1 MKLSPRMGMGRAALA
16 TLFLAVA
23 PIVATTTAATAAP
36 VTAPASASI
45 SVTVPTTVGVLPA
58 ADGNGA
64 GNATQEADKALRTTV
79 AKDLAG
85 NTYQLSGGGTV
96 NGSDIIK
103 PEGTINQAIYEQLTS
118 SAQSQFAND
127 LMAKTD
133 SYTEPTAQD
142 YTPSLAKS
150 AGVSSET
157 KQNWFKELR
166 SNSGLGSKLLTST
179 LARGVYAD
187 LDGGA
192 RWFAPF
198 SGPLSTA
205 LGFLA
210 ILILA
215 GTTISALIDLAYIS
229 IPTFQ
234 VLSDA
239 VANGGGNGSG
249 GGGGLRQASAK
260 LVSTAARKAV
270 EAEENGQ
277 NAAWVY
283 IKKAFMKYLMV
294 GLALCFLAYNLLW
307 SLVGTA
313 MDLVTGSLF

>member
-1 MKLSPRMGMGRAALA
+1 MKTPRLGMGRAALA

-45 SVTVPTTVGVLPA
+45 SVTAPTTVGVLPA

-142 YTPSLAKS
+142 YSPSLAKS
-150 AGVSSET
+150 SGVSSET

-179 LARGVYAD
+179 LSRGVYAD

-215 GTTISALIDLAYIS
+215 GTTISAVIDLAYIT
-229 IPTFQ
+229 IPAFQ

-239 VANGGGNGSG
+239 VTNGGGNGN

-277 NAAWVY
+277 NAVWVY
-283 IKKAFMKYLMV
+283 FKKAADKYLAV
-294 GLALCFLAYNLLW
+294 GFTLCFLAYNLLW

-313 MDLVTGSLF
+313 MDLVTGNFF

>member
-1 MKLSPRMGMGRAALA
+1 MGRAALA

-23 PIVATTTAATAAP
+23 PIVSTTTAATAAP

-45 SVTVPTTVGVLPA
+45 SVTAPTTVGVLPA

-142 YTPSLAKS
+142 YSPFLAKS
-150 AGVSSET
+150 SGVSSET

-179 LARGVYAD
+179 LSRGVYAD

-215 GTTISALIDLAYIS
+215 GTTISAVIDLAYIT
-229 IPTFQ
+229 IPAFQ

-239 VANGGGNGSG
+239 VTNGGGNGN

-277 NAAWVY
+277 NAVWVY
-283 IKKAFMKYLMV
+283 FKKAAGKYLAV
-294 GLALCFLAYNLLW
+294 GFTLCFLAYNLLW

-313 MDLVTGSLF
+313 MDLVTGNFF

>member
-1 MKLSPRMGMGRAALA
+1 MKTPRMGMGRAALA

-45 SVTVPTTVGVLPA
+45 SVTASTGVLPA

-142 YTPSLAKS
+142 YSPSLAKS

-179 LARGVYAD
+179 LSRGVYAD

-215 GTTISALIDLAYIS
+215 GTTISAVIDLAYIT
-229 IPTFQ
+229 IPAFQ

-239 VANGGGNGSG
+239 VANGGGNGNG

-277 NAAWVY
+277 NAVWVY
-283 IKKAFMKYLMV
+283 FKKAAGKYLAV
-294 GLALCFLAYNLLW
+294 GFTLCFLAYNLLW

>member
-1 MKLSPRMGMGRAALA
+1 MVRAALA

-45 SVTVPTTVGVLPA
+45 SVTASTGVLPA

-150 AGVSSET
+150 SGVTSET

-198 SGPLSTA
+198 SGPLSTL
-205 LGFLA
+205 LGFTA

-215 GTTISALIDLAYIS
+215 GTTISAVIDLAYIT
-229 IPTFQ
+229 IPAFQ

-239 VANGGGNGSG
+239 VANGGGNGNG

-277 NAAWVY
+277 NAVWVY
-283 IKKAFMKYLMV
+283 FKKAAGKYLAV
-294 GLALCFLAYNLLW
+294 GFTLCFLAYNLLW

>member
-1 MKLSPRMGMGRAALA
+1 MKTPRLGMSRAALA

-45 SVTVPTTVGVLPA
+45 SVTAPTGVLPA

-142 YTPSLAKS
+142 YSPSLAKS
-150 AGVSSET
+150 SGVSAET

-179 LARGVYAD
+179 LSRGVYAD

-215 GTTISALIDLAYIS
+215 GTTISAVIDLAYIT
-229 IPTFQ
+229 IPAFQ

-239 VANGGGNGSG
+239 VTNGGGNGNG

-277 NAAWVY
+277 NAVWVY
-283 IKKAFMKYLMV
+283 FKKAAGKYLAV
-294 GLALCFLAYNLLW
+294 GFTLCFLAYNLLW

-313 MDLVTGSLF
+313 MDLVTGNFF

>member
-1 MKLSPRMGMGRAALA
+1 MGRAALA

-45 SVTVPTTVGVLPA
+45 SVTASTGALPA

-118 SAQSQFAND
+118 SAQTQFAND

-142 YTPSLAKS
+142 YSPSLAKS
-150 AGVSSET
+150 AGVNSET

-215 GTTISALIDLAYIS
+215 GTTISAVIDLAYIT
-229 IPTFQ
+229 IPAFQ

-239 VANGGGNGSG
+239 VANGGGNGNG

-277 NAAWVY
+277 NAVWVY
-283 IKKAFMKYLMV
+283 FKKAAGKYLAV
-294 GLALCFLAYNLLW
+294 GFTLCFLAYNLLW

>member
-45 SVTVPTTVGVLPA
+45 SVTASTGVLPA

-142 YTPSLAKS
+142 YSPSLAKS

-166 SNSGLGSKLLTST
+166 SSSGLGSKLLTST
-179 LARGVYAD
+179 LSRGVYAD

-215 GTTISALIDLAYIS
+215 GTTISAVIDLAYIT
-229 IPTFQ
+229 IPAFQ

-239 VANGGGNGSG
+239 VANGGGNGNG

-277 NAAWVY
+277 NAVWVY
-283 IKKAFMKYLMV
+283 FKKAAGKYLAV
-294 GLALCFLAYNLLW
+294 GFTLCFLAYNLLW

>member
-1 MKLSPRMGMGRAALA
+1 MKTPRMGMGRAALA

-23 PIVATTTAATAAP
+23 PIVVTTTAATAAP

-45 SVTVPTTVGVLPA
+45 SVTASTGVLPA

-142 YTPSLAKS
+142 YSPSLAKS
-150 AGVSSET
+150 AGVNSET

-215 GTTISALIDLAYIS
+215 GTTISAVIDLAYIT
-229 IPTFQ
+229 IPAFQ

-277 NAAWVY
+277 NAVWVY
-283 IKKAFMKYLMV
+283 FKKAAGKYLAV
-294 GLALCFLAYNLLW
+294 GFTLCFLAYNLLW

>member
-1 MKLSPRMGMGRAALA
+1 MGRAALA

-45 SVTVPTTVGVLPA
+45 SVTSSTGVLPA

-142 YTPSLAKS
+142 YSPSLAKS
-150 AGVSSET
+150 SGVTSET

-215 GTTISALIDLAYIS
+215 GTTISAVIDLAYIT
-229 IPTFQ
+229 IPAFQ

-239 VANGGGNGSG
+239 VTNGGGNGNG

-277 NAAWVY
+277 NAVWVY
-283 IKKAFMKYLMV
+283 FKKAAGKYLAV
-294 GLALCFLAYNLLW
+294 GFTLCFLAYNLLW

-313 MDLVTGSLF
+313 MDLVTGNFF

>member
-1 MKLSPRMGMGRAALA
+1 MKTPRMGMGRAALA

-45 SVTVPTTVGVLPA
+45 SVTASTGVLPA

-142 YTPSLAKS
+142 YSPSLAKS

-179 LARGVYAD
+179 LSRGVYAD

-215 GTTISALIDLAYIS
+215 GTTISAVIDLAYIT
-229 IPTFQ
+229 IPAFQ

-239 VANGGGNGSG
+239 VANGGDNGNG

-277 NAAWVY
+277 NAVWVY
-283 IKKAFMKYLMV
+283 FKKAAGKYLAV
-294 GLALCFLAYNLLW
+294 GFTLCFLAYNLLW

-313 MDLVTGSLF
+313 MDLVTGNFF

>member
-1 MKLSPRMGMGRAALA
+1 MGRAALA

-23 PIVATTTAATAAP
+23 PIVATTTAAAAAP

-45 SVTVPTTVGVLPA
+45 SVTAPTTVGVLPA

-142 YTPSLAKS
+142 YSPSLTKS
-150 AGVSSET
+150 AGVNSET

-198 SGPLSTA
+198 SGPLSTL
-205 LGFLA
+205 LGFTA

-215 GTTISALIDLAYIS
+215 GTTISAVIDLAYIT
-229 IPTFQ
+229 IPAFQ

-277 NAAWVY
+277 NAVWVY
-283 IKKAFMKYLMV
+283 FKKAAGKYLAV
-294 GLALCFLAYNLLW
+294 GFTLCFLAYNNLLW

>member
-1 MKLSPRMGMGRAALA
+1 MNLSPRLGKGRAALA

-45 SVTVPTTVGVLPA
+45 SVTAPTTVGVLPA

-142 YTPSLAKS
+142 YSPSLAKS
-150 AGVSSET
+150 SGVSSET

-179 LARGVYAD
+179 LSRGVYAD

-215 GTTISALIDLAYIS
+215 GTTISAVIDLAYIT
-229 IPTFQ
+229 IPAFQ

-239 VANGGGNGSG
+239 VTNGGGNGN

-277 NAAWVY
+277 NAVWVY
-283 IKKAFMKYLMV
+283 FKKAAGKYLAV
-294 GLALCFLAYNLLW
+294 GFTLCFLAYNLLW
-307 SLVGTA
+307 GLVGTA

>member
-1 MKLSPRMGMGRAALA
+1 MKTPRLGMGRAALA

-23 PIVATTTAATAAP
+23 PIVATTAAATAAP

-45 SVTVPTTVGVLPA
+45 SVTASTGVLPA

-118 SAQSQFAND
+118 SAQTQFAND

-142 YTPSLAKS
+142 YSPSLAKS
-150 AGVSSET
+150 AGVNSET

-215 GTTISALIDLAYIS
+215 GTTISAVIDLAYIT
-229 IPTFQ
+229 IPAFQ

-239 VANGGGNGSG
+239 VANGGGNGNG

-277 NAAWVY
+277 NAVWVY
-283 IKKAFMKYLMV
+283 FKKAAGKYLAV
-294 GLALCFLAYNLLW
+294 GFTLCFLAYNLLW

>member
-1 MKLSPRMGMGRAALA
+1 MGRAALA

-45 SVTVPTTVGVLPA
+45 SVTASTGVLPA

-142 YTPSLAKS
+142 YSPSLAKS
-150 AGVSSET
+150 SGVTSET

-215 GTTISALIDLAYIS
+215 GTTISAVIDLAYIT
-229 IPTFQ
+229 IPAFQ

-239 VANGGGNGSG
+239 VTNGGGNGNG

-277 NAAWVY
+277 NAVLVY
-283 IKKAFMKYLMV
+283 FKKAAGKYLAV
-294 GLALCFLAYNLLW
+294 GFTLCFLAYNLLW

-313 MDLVTGSLF
+313 MDLVTGNFF

>member
-1 MKLSPRMGMGRAALA
+1 MGRAALA

-45 SVTVPTTVGVLPA
+45 SVTASTGVLPA

-118 SAQSQFAND
+118 SAQTQFAND

-142 YTPSLAKS
+142 YSPSLAKS
-150 AGVSSET
+150 AGVNSET

-215 GTTISALIDLAYIS
+215 GTTISAVIDLAYIT
-229 IPTFQ
+229 IPAFQ

-239 VANGGGNGSG
+239 VANGGGNGNG

-277 NAAWVY
+277 NAVWVY
-283 IKKAFMKYLMV
+283 FKKAFWKYLAV
-294 GLALCFLAYNLLW
+294 GFALCFLAYNLMW

-313 MDLVTGSLF
+313 MDLVTGALF

>member
-1 MKLSPRMGMGRAALA
+1 MKTPRMGMGRAALA

-45 SVTVPTTVGVLPA
+45 SVTASTGVLPA

-142 YTPSLAKS
+142 YSPSLAKS
-150 AGVSSET
+150 AGVNSET

-215 GTTISALIDLAYIS
+215 GTTISAVIDLAYIT
-229 IPTFQ
+229 IPAFQ

-239 VANGGGNGSG
+239 VANGGGNGNG

-277 NAAWVY
+277 NAVWVY
-283 IKKAFMKYLMV
+283 FKKAAGKYLAV
-294 GLALCFLAYNLLW
+294 GFTLCFLAYNLLW

>member
-1 MKLSPRMGMGRAALA
+1 MGRAALA

-45 SVTVPTTVGVLPA
+45 SVTAPTTVGVLPA

-142 YTPSLAKS
+142 YSPSLAKS
-150 AGVSSET
+150 SGVSSET

-179 LARGVYAD
+179 LSRGVYAD

-215 GTTISALIDLAYIS
+215 GTTISAVIDLAYIT
-229 IPTFQ
+229 IPAFQ

-239 VANGGGNGSG
+239 VTNGGGNGN

-277 NAAWVY
+277 NAVWVY
-283 IKKAFMKYLMV
+283 FKKAAGKYLAV
-294 GLALCFLAYNLLW
+294 GFTLCFLSYNLLW

-313 MDLVTGSLF
+313 MDLVTGNFF

>member
-1 MKLSPRMGMGRAALA
+1 MGRAALA

-36 VTAPASASI
+36 VAAPASASI
-45 SVTVPTTVGVLPA
+45 SVTASTGVLPA
-58 ADGNGA
+58 ADGNSA
-64 GNATQEADKALRTTV
+64 GNATQEADKSLRTTV

-103 PEGTINQAIYEQLTS
+103 PDGTINQAIYEQLTS

-150 AGVSSET
+150 SGVTSET

-198 SGPLSTA
+198 SSPLSTA

-215 GTTISALIDLAYIS
+215 GTTISAVIDLAYIS
-229 IPTFQ
+229 IPAFQ

-249 GGGGLRQASAK
+249 SGGGGGLRQASTK
-260 LVSTAARKAV
+260 LVSIAARKAV

-277 NAAWVY
+277 NAVWVY
-283 IKKAFMKYLMV
+283 FKKAAGKYLAV
-294 GLALCFLAYNLLW
+294 GFTLCFLAYNLLW

-313 MDLVTGSLF
+313 MDLVTGNFF

>member
-1 MKLSPRMGMGRAALA
+1 MKTPRMGMGRAALA

-45 SVTVPTTVGVLPA
+45 SVTASTGVLPA

-118 SAQSQFAND
+118 SAQTQFAND

-142 YTPSLAKS
+142 YSPSLAKS
-150 AGVSSET
+150 AGVNSET

-198 SGPLSTA
+198 SGPLSTL
-205 LGFLA
+205 LGFTA

-215 GTTISALIDLAYIS
+215 GTTISAVIDLAYIT
-229 IPTFQ
+229 IPAFQ

-277 NAAWVY
+277 NAVWVY
-283 IKKAFMKYLMV
+283 FKKAAGKYLAV
-294 GLALCFLAYNLLW
+294 GFTLCFLAYNLLW

>member
-1 MKLSPRMGMGRAALA
+1 MGRAALA

-45 SVTVPTTVGVLPA
+45 SVTAPTGALPA

-142 YTPSLAKS
+142 YSPSLAKS
-150 AGVSSET
+150 AGVNSET

-179 LARGVYAD
+179 LARSVYAD

-198 SGPLSTA
+198 SGPLSTL
-205 LGFLA
+205 LGFTA

-215 GTTISALIDLAYIS
+215 GTTISAVIDLAYIT
-229 IPTFQ
+229 IPAFQ

-277 NAAWVY
+277 NAVWVY
-283 IKKAFMKYLMV
+283 FKKAAGKYLAV
-294 GLALCFLAYNLLW
+294 GFTLCFLAYNLLW

>member
-1 MKLSPRMGMGRAALA
+1 MGRAALA

-45 SVTVPTTVGVLPA
+45 SVTASTGVLPA

-133 SYTEPTAQD
+133 SSTEPTAQD
-142 YTPSLAKS
+142 YSPSLAKS
-150 AGVSSET
+150 SGVSAET

-179 LARGVYAD
+179 LSRGVYAD

-215 GTTISALIDLAYIS
+215 GTTISAVIDLAYIT
-229 IPTFQ
+229 IPAFQ

-239 VANGGGNGSG
+239 VTNGGGNGNG

-277 NAAWVY
+277 NAVWVY
-283 IKKAFMKYLMV
+283 FKKAAGKYLAV
-294 GLALCFLAYNLLW
+294 GFTLCFLAYNLLW

-313 MDLVTGSLF
+313 MDLVTGNFF

>member
-1 MKLSPRMGMGRAALA
+1 MKTPRLGKGRAALA
-16 TLFLAVA
+16 TLCLAIA

-45 SVTVPTTVGVLPA
+45 SVTASTGVLPA

-150 AGVSSET
+150 AGVNSET

-215 GTTISALIDLAYIS
+215 GTTISAVIDLAYIT
-229 IPTFQ
+229 IPAFQ

-277 NAAWVY
+277 NAVWVY
-283 IKKAFMKYLMV
+283 FKKAAGKYLAV
-294 GLALCFLAYNLLW
+294 GFTLCFLAYNLLW

>member
-1 MKLSPRMGMGRAALA
+1 MKTPRMGMGRAALA

-45 SVTVPTTVGVLPA
+45 SVTASTGLLPA

-142 YTPSLAKS
+142 YSPSLAKS

-179 LARGVYAD
+179 LSRGVYAD

-215 GTTISALIDLAYIS
+215 GTTISAVIDLAYIT
-229 IPTFQ
+229 IPAFQ

-239 VANGGGNGSG
+239 VANGGGNGNG

-277 NAAWVY
+277 NAVWVY
-283 IKKAFMKYLMV
+283 FKKAAGKYLAV
-294 GLALCFLAYNLLW
+294 GFTLCFLAYNLLW

-313 MDLVTGSLF
+313 MDLVTGNFF

>member
-1 MKLSPRMGMGRAALA
+1 MKTPRMGMGRTALA

-45 SVTVPTTVGVLPA
+45 SVTASTGVLPA

-142 YTPSLAKS
+142 YSPSLAKS

-179 LARGVYAD
+179 LSRGVYAD

-215 GTTISALIDLAYIS
+215 GTTISAVIDLAYIT
-229 IPTFQ
+229 IPAFQ

-239 VANGGGNGSG
+239 VANGGGNGNG

-277 NAAWVY
+277 NAVWVY
-283 IKKAFMKYLMV
+283 FKKAAGKYLAV
-294 GLALCFLAYNLLW
+294 GFTLCFLAYNLLW

>member
-1 MKLSPRMGMGRAALA
+1 MGRAALA

-45 SVTVPTTVGVLPA
+45 SVTAPTTVGVLPA

-142 YTPSLAKS
+142 YSPSLAKS
-150 AGVSSET
+150 AGVNSET

-179 LARGVYAD
+179 LSRGVYAD

-215 GTTISALIDLAYIS
+215 GTTISAVIDLAYIT
-229 IPTFQ
+229 IPAFK

-277 NAAWVY
+277 NAVWVY
-283 IKKAFMKYLMV
+283 FKKAAGKYLAV
-294 GLALCFLAYNLLW
+294 GFTLCFLAYNLLW

-313 MDLVTGSLF
+313 MDLVTGNFF

>member
-1 MKLSPRMGMGRAALA
+1 MNLSPRLGKGRAAIA
-16 TLFLAVA
+16 TLCLAVA
-23 PIVATTTAATAAP
+23 PFIATTTAATAAP

-45 SVTVPTTVGVLPA
+45 SVTAATGALPA

-85 NTYQLSGGGTV
+85 NSYQLSGGGTV

-103 PEGTINQAIYEQLTS
+103 PEGTINQAIYSQLTS

-150 AGVSSET
+150 SGVSTET

-166 SNSGLGSKLLTST
+166 SNSGLGSKLLTAT
-179 LARGVYAD
+179 LSRGVYAD

-198 SGPLSTA
+198 SGPLSTF

-215 GTTISALIDLAYIS
+215 GTTISAVIDLAYIT
-229 IPTFQ
+229 IPAFQ
-234 VLSDA
+234 MLSDA
-239 VANGGGNGSG
+239 VANGGGDGGNGAG
-249 GGGGLRQASAK
+249 GALRKASAK
-260 LVSTAARKAV
+260 IVSTQARKAV

-277 NAAWVY
+277 NAVWFY
-283 IKKAFMKYLMV
+283 FKKAFWKYLAV
-294 GLALCFLAYNLLW
+294 GFALCFLAYNLMW

-313 MDLVTGSLF
+313 MDLVTGALF

>member
-1 MKLSPRMGMGRAALA
+1 MGRAALA

-36 VTAPASASI
+36 VTVPASASI
-45 SVTVPTTVGVLPA
+45 SVTASTGVLPA

-142 YTPSLAKS
+142 YSPSLAKS
-150 AGVSSET
+150 SGVSSET

-179 LARGVYAD
+179 LSRGVYAD

-215 GTTISALIDLAYIS
+215 GTTISAVIDLAYIT
-229 IPTFQ
+229 IPAFQ

-239 VANGGGNGSG
+239 VANGGGNGNG

-277 NAAWVY
+277 NAVWVY
-283 IKKAFMKYLMV
+283 FKKAAGKYLAV
-294 GLALCFLAYNLLW
+294 GFTLCFLAYNLLW

>member
-1 MKLSPRMGMGRAALA
+1 MGRAALA

-45 SVTVPTTVGVLPA
+45 SVTASAGVLPA

-85 NTYQLSGGGTV
+85 NSYQLSGGGTV

-118 SAQSQFAND
+118 SAQTQFAND

-142 YTPSLAKS
+142 YSPSLAKS
-150 AGVSSET
+150 SGVTSET

-215 GTTISALIDLAYIS
+215 GTTISAVIDLAYIT
-229 IPTFQ
+229 IPAFQ

-239 VANGGGNGSG
+239 VANGGGNGNG

-277 NAAWVY
+277 NAVWVY
-283 IKKAFMKYLMV
+283 FKKAAGKYLAV
-294 GLALCFLAYNLLW
+294 GFTLCFLAYNLLW

-313 MDLVTGSLF
+313 MDLVTGNFF

>member
-1 MKLSPRMGMGRAALA
+1 MGMGRAALA

-45 SVTVPTTVGVLPA
+45 SVTASTGVLPA

-142 YTPSLAKS
+142 YSPSLAKS

-179 LARGVYAD
+179 LSRGVYAD

-215 GTTISALIDLAYIS
+215 GTTISAVIDLAYIT
-229 IPTFQ
+229 IPAFQ

-239 VANGGGNGSG
+239 VANGGGNGNG

-277 NAAWVY
+277 NAVWVY
-283 IKKAFMKYLMV
+283 FKKAAGKYLAV
-294 GLALCFLAYNLLW
+294 GFTLCFLAYNLLW

-313 MDLVTGSLF
+313 MDLVTGNFF

>member
-1 MKLSPRMGMGRAALA
+1 MKTPRMGMGRAALA

-36 VTAPASASI
+36 VTAPASTSI
-45 SVTVPTTVGVLPA
+45 SVTASTGVLPA

-142 YTPSLAKS
+142 YSPSLAKS

-179 LARGVYAD
+179 LSRGVYAD

-215 GTTISALIDLAYIS
+215 GTTISAVIDLAYIT
-229 IPTFQ
+229 IPAFQ

-239 VANGGGNGSG
+239 VANGGGNGNG

-277 NAAWVY
+277 NAVWVY
-283 IKKAFMKYLMV
+283 FKKAAGKYLAV
-294 GLALCFLAYNLLW
+294 GFTLCFLAYNLLW

>member
-45 SVTVPTTVGVLPA
+45 SVTAVLPA

-215 GTTISALIDLAYIS
+215 GTTISAVIDLAYIS
-229 IPTFQ
+229 IPAFQ

-249 GGGGLRQASAK
+249 GGGGLRQASTK

-277 NAAWVY
+277 NAVWVY
-283 IKKAFMKYLMV
+283 FKKAFMKYLMV

-313 MDLVTGSLF
+313 MDLVTGSPF

>member
-1 MKLSPRMGMGRAALA
+1 MGRAALA

-45 SVTVPTTVGVLPA
+45 SVTASTGVLPA

-142 YTPSLAKS
+142 YSPSLAKS
-150 AGVSSET
+150 SGVTSET

-215 GTTISALIDLAYIS
+215 GTTISAVIDLAYIT
-229 IPTFQ
+229 IPAFQ

-239 VANGGGNGSG
+239 VTNGGGNGN
-249 GGGGLRQASAK
+249 GGLRQASAK

-277 NAAWVY
+277 NAVWVY
-283 IKKAFMKYLMV
+283 FKKAAGKYLAV
-294 GLALCFLAYNLLW
+294 GFTLCFLAYNLLW

-313 MDLVTGSLF
+313 MDLVTGNFF

>member
-1 MKLSPRMGMGRAALA
+1 MKTPRMGMGRAALA

-45 SVTVPTTVGVLPA
+45 SVTASTGVLPA

-142 YTPSLAKS
+142 YSPSLAKS

-179 LARGVYAD
+179 LSRGVYAD

-215 GTTISALIDLAYIS
+215 GTTISAVIDLAYIT
-229 IPTFQ
+229 IPAFQ

-239 VANGGGNGSG
+239 VANGGGNGNG

-277 NAAWVY
+277 NAVWVY
-283 IKKAFMKYLMV
+283 FKKAAGKYLAV
-294 GLALCFLAYNLLW
+294 GFTLCFLAYNLLW

-313 MDLVTGSLF
+313 MDLVTGNFF

>member
-1 MKLSPRMGMGRAALA
+1 MGRAALA

-23 PIVATTTAATAAP
+23 PIVATTTAAAAAP

-45 SVTVPTTVGVLPA
+45 SVTAPTTVGVLPA

-64 GNATQEADKALRTTV
+64 SNATQEADKALRTTV

-142 YTPSLAKS
+142 YSPSLAKS
-150 AGVSSET
+150 AGVNSET

-198 SGPLSTA
+198 SGPLSTL
-205 LGFLA
+205 LGFTA

-215 GTTISALIDLAYIS
+215 GTTISAVIDLAYIT
-229 IPTFQ
+229 IPAFQ

-277 NAAWVY
+277 NAVWVY
-283 IKKAFMKYLMV
+283 FKKAAGKYLAV
-294 GLALCFLAYNLLW
+294 GFTLCFLAYNLLW

>member
-1 MKLSPRMGMGRAALA
+1 MKTPRMGMGRAALA

-45 SVTVPTTVGVLPA
+45 SVTASTGVLPA

-142 YTPSLAKS
+142 YSPSLAKS

-179 LARGVYAD
+179 LSRGVYAD

-215 GTTISALIDLAYIS
+215 GTTISAVIDLAYIT
-229 IPTFQ
+229 IPAFQ

-239 VANGGGNGSG
+239 VANGGGNGNG

-277 NAAWVY
+277 NAVWVY
-283 IKKAFMKYLMV
+283 FKKAAGKYLAV
-294 GLALCFLAYNLLW
+294 GFPLCFLAYNLLW

>member
-1 MKLSPRMGMGRAALA
+1 MKTPRMGMGRAALA

-36 VTAPASASI
+36 VTAPANASI
-45 SVTVPTTVGVLPA
+45 SVTASTGVLPA

-142 YTPSLAKS
+142 YSPSLAKS

-179 LARGVYAD
+179 LSRGVYAD

-215 GTTISALIDLAYIS
+215 GTTISAVIDLAYIT
-229 IPTFQ
+229 IPAFQ

-239 VANGGGNGSG
+239 VANGGGNGNG

-277 NAAWVY
+277 NAVWVY
-283 IKKAFMKYLMV
+283 FKKAAGKYLAV
-294 GLALCFLAYNLLW
+294 GFTLCFLAYNLLW

>member
-1 MKLSPRMGMGRAALA
+1 MKTPRMGMGRAALA

-45 SVTVPTTVGVLPA
+45 SVTASTGVLPA

-142 YTPSLAKS
+142 YSPSLAKS
-150 AGVSSET
+150 AGVNSET

-179 LARGVYAD
+179 LSRGVYAD

-215 GTTISALIDLAYIS
+215 GTTISAVIDLAYIT
-229 IPTFQ
+229 IPAFQ

-239 VANGGGNGSG
+239 VANGGGNGNG

-277 NAAWVY
+277 NAVWVY
-283 IKKAFMKYLMV
+283 FKKAAGKYLAV
-294 GLALCFLAYNLLW
+294 GFTLCFLAYNLLW

>member
-1 MKLSPRMGMGRAALA
+1 MKTPRMGMGRAALA

-45 SVTVPTTVGVLPA
+45 SVTASTGVLPA

-142 YTPSLAKS
+142 YSPSLAKS
-150 AGVSSET
+150 AGVNSET

-215 GTTISALIDLAYIS
+215 GTTISAVIDLAYIT
-229 IPTFQ
+229 IPAFQ

-277 NAAWVY
+277 NAVWVY
-283 IKKAFMKYLMV
+283 FKKAAGKYLAV
-294 GLALCFLAYNLLW
+294 GFTLCFLAYNLLW

>member
-45 SVTVPTTVGVLPA
+45 SVTAVLPA

-142 YTPSLAKS
+142 YSPSLAKS
-150 AGVSSET
+150 SGVSSET

-179 LARGVYAD
+179 LSRGVYAD

-215 GTTISALIDLAYIS
+215 GTTISAVIDLAYIT
-229 IPTFQ
+229 IPAFQ

-239 VANGGGNGSG
+239 VTNGGGNGN

-277 NAAWVY
+277 NAVWVY
-283 IKKAFMKYLMV
+283 FKKAAGKYLAV
-294 GLALCFLAYNLLW
+294 GFTLCFLAYNLLW

-313 MDLVTGSLF
+313 MDLVTGNFF

>member
-45 SVTVPTTVGVLPA
+45 SVTASTGVLPA

-142 YTPSLAKS
+142 YSPSLAKS

-179 LARGVYAD
+179 LSRGVYAD

-215 GTTISALIDLAYIS
+215 GTTISAVIDLAYIT
-229 IPTFQ
+229 IPAFQ

-239 VANGGGNGSG
+239 VTNGGGNGN

-277 NAAWVY
+277 NAVWVY
-283 IKKAFMKYLMV
+283 FKKAAGKYLAV
-294 GLALCFLAYNLLW
+294 GFTLCFLAYNLLW